1 MRRSL
6 KWTVAGLA
14 AVLALVLLLG
24 ITLKVVFDTE
34 AGTRWAIERANAAL
48 PGTIDASDFDGTL
61 WRGLHFSRLRY
72 DDPKRELEATN
83 LQLKVNWAT
92 LAAGRLTLETVAA
105 DVVRY
110 RDLAA
115 PPASPIPF
123 ELSIPTL
130 PLNISIDAIDIPKL
144 EYATQQRSLEIR
156 NTTARNADIDG
167 QSARVRA
174 LSAVFA
180 DTVIT
185 ATRIR
190 ATLAGEIP
198 IRADVSWE
206 RLNDSWSGS
215 GSIAESLANLRVEQ
229 SVAGPYPAEVSGT
242 VQLLHKVV
250 PEFDASVSWDRWA
263 FGEVE
268 LSAGAVRL
276 RGVVE
281 NYLADYG
288 ATATLLDDRTLQV
301 SGTARGDTAQLFSF
315 TADIQSPE
323 ANAELAGSLAWAPTF
338 FAESEVQAS
347 DINPGA
353 FVAALSG
360 KLAADA
366 SVRIDADYSVAITN
380 LSVTGLLNEQTAKGS
395 GNLVWAAERLQ
406 CRGCELQVGSNV
418 LRVEGESAGELIALS
433 LQVNAPQLAEL
444 WPGISG
450 AATVNGN
457 VGGTRSSP
465 QFSGDLSAQR
475 FGYDEWSISELQ
487 IHSSKTDLE
496 TLNMSASLGSIRRGS
511 ANLGS
516 LEISGEGQWQ
526 QLQVRAN
533 WAVDE
538 TIIRADGIARR
549 DGNTISGTIKN
560 AQITE
565 ANLGDWRLAQP
576 FDFNA
581 EGSDVS
587 VTAHG
592 WSGDSGGNIQVRR
605 FATGADEVSL
615 AATLADLPLDLA
627 NPWLPENLTLLG
639 SASADVDLTQ
649 RSGVWIGSV
658 DWRQSN
664 TILQVT
670 EIDDQLTKVSVSR
683 AELQAELRD
692 GGVVAKAWLSID
704 PGIDGQLDLELSRFG
719 RDAPLRA
726 RLALQGE
733 QWDWISAVFPEIDA
747 FKGTI
752 SADVTA
758 DGPLNAPEFA
768 GNLSWRDGSLL
779 VPAMNVPLKK
789 IEIVISGA
797 SNGTAVLTGTAK
809 AGDGKLAIDG
819 RFVNLTQPTRSVQ
832 LALSG
837 DAAALID
844 WPEYQL
850 WATPDLTI
858 TGNADGWQFGGQ
870 VDVPRANF
878 VIPEIPEG
886 AVRVSED
893 VTVLGDQEPVN
904 RATRVSGE
912 ARLSL
917 GKQVHVAAMG
927 LDTRL
932 QGNLL
937 VRMPADRSPTAE
949 GRVTLVDGFFAAY
962 GQKLTISEGTLTFT
976 GPLDDPLVDVKAVR
990 VIETFDG
997 TVTAGIHLRGRAQ
1010 NLTSTVFS
1018 EPSMA
1023 DADAL
1028 SYLVIGR
1035 PLNQATESEG
1045 GELSGAAVA
1054 LGLRQATRLIDQIG
1068 QTVGLD
1074 QLSLAGDGGD
1084 ATALVAGKQINSRLY
1099 ARYAY
1104 GVFSRLGTLLLRY
1117 KLSRSLS
1124 LEAGAGENQSI
1135 DVLYSVEKQ

>member
-1 MRRSL
+1 MPRFL
-6 KWTVAGLA
+6 KWAAAGLA

-24 ITLKVVFDTE
+24 IALKVVFDTE
-34 AGTRWAIERANAAL
+34 AGTLWAIERANTAL
-48 PGTIDASDFDGTL
+48 PGSIDASDFDGTL
-61 WRGLHFSRLRY
+61 WRGLNFSRLSY
-72 DDPKRELEATN
+72 HDPNRELEATN
-83 LQLKVNWAT
+83 LQLKVDWAT

-110 RDLAA
+110 RNLAA

-130 PLNISIDAIDIPKL
+130 PVNISIDAIDIPML
-144 EYATQQRSLEIR
+144 EYATQQRSLEVR
-156 NTTARNADIDG
+156 NTIARNADIDG

-180 DTVIT
+180 DTAIS

-190 ATLAGEIP
+190 ATLAGEVP
-198 IRADVSWE
+198 ISADVAWE
-206 RLNDSWSGS
+206 RLDDSWSGS
-215 GSIAESLANLRVEQ
+215 GSIAESLANLRFEQ
-229 SVAGPYPAEVSGT
+229 SVAGPYPAHISGT
-242 VQLLHKVV
+242 VQLLHKVA
-250 PEFDASVSWDRWA
+250 PEFDAIANWDRWT
-263 FGEVE
+263 FGDVE
-268 LSAGAVRL
+268 LSSGAVRL
-276 RGVVE
+276 RGVAE

-288 ATATLLDDRTLQV
+288 VTAELLDDRTLQV
-301 SGTARGDTAQLFSF
+301 SGTARGDTEQLFSF
-315 TADIQSPE
+315 AADVQSPE
-323 ANAELAGSLAWAPTF
+323 ANAELAGSLAWAPAF
-338 FAESEVQAS
+338 FVEAQLHASEI
-347 DINPGA
+347 DPGA

-360 KLAADA
+360 RLSADA
-366 SVRIDADYSVAITN
+366 SVSIAADNSVAITN
-380 LSVTGLLNEQTAKGS
+380 LSVSGLLNNQPAKAA
-395 GNLVWAAERLQ
+395 GNLVWAAEKLQ
-406 CRGCELQVGSNV
+406 CRDCEIQVGSNV
-418 LRVEGESAGELIALS
+418 LRVGGESAGERIELT
-433 LQVNAPQLAEL
+433 LQIDAPQLAEL

-450 AATVNGN
+450 AATISGSL
-457 VGGTRSSP
+457 GGTRSSP
-465 QFSGDLSAQR
+465 QFSGNLSARQ
-475 FGYDEWSISELQ
+475 FGYDEWSVSEVR
-487 IHSSKTDLE
+487 IHSSETDLE

-526 QLQVRAN
+526 QLLVRAN
-533 WAVDE
+533 WAIDGAV
-538 TIIRADGIARR
+538 IRADGIVRR
-549 DGNTISGTIKN
+549 EDSTINGTINN
-560 AQITE
+560 AQVTE
-565 ANLGDWRLAQP
+565 ANSGDWRLSQP
-576 FDFNA
+576 FDFNVA
-581 EGSDVS
+581 GNDVS
-587 VTAHG
+587 VTAHD
-592 WSGDSGGNIQVRR
+592 WTGDSGSIQVRR

-615 AATLADLPLDLA
+615 AATIVDLPLQLA

-649 RSGVWIGSV
+649 RAGKWVGSIN
-658 DWRQSN
+658 WRQSN
-664 TILQVT
+664 TVLQVT
-670 EIDDQLTKVSVSR
+670 EIDDQLTNVSVSR

-692 GGVVAKAWLSID
+692 GGMVARAWMSID
-704 PGIDGQLDLELSRFG
+704 PGIDGQLDLELSRFT

-733 QWDWISAVFPEIDA
+733 QWDWVSAVFPEVDA

-768 GNLSWRDGSLL
+768 GNVSWRDGGLL
-779 VPAMNVPLKK
+779 VPAMNVPLNK

-858 TGNADGWQFGGQ
+858 TGNAEGWQFGGQ
-870 VDVPRANF
+870 IEVTRANF

-893 VTVLGDQEPVN
+893 VTILGDQEPVN

-912 ARLSL
+912 ARLTL
-917 GKQVHVAAMG
+917 GRQVHVAALG
-927 LDTRL
+927 LDTFL

-937 VRMPADRSPTAE
+937 VRMRADRATTAE
-949 GRVTLVDGFFAAY
+949 GRVTLVDGVFAAY

-1054 LGLRQATRLIDQIG
+1054 LGLRQATRLTEQIG

-1074 QLSLAGDGGD
+1074 QLSLTGDGGD
-1084 ATALVAGKQINSRLY
+1084 ATALVAGKQLNSRLY

-1104 GVFSRLGTLLLRY
+1104 GVFSRLGTLLVRY
-1117 KLSRSLS
+1117 KLSRTLS

-1135 DVLYSVEKQ
+1135 DVLYSVEKE